1 MKKLILLM
9 VCVFFTHTIFG
20 QSRNEEHGKRY
31 QEEIKID
38 GPIKPISR
46 ERHIEKRGDYYVIIT
61 YTTITEEDYRK
72 LRAITRR
79 NRRGHL

>member
-1 MKKLILLM
+1 M
-9 VCVFFTHTIFG
+9 VCVFFTYTTFG
-20 QSRNEEHGKRY
+20 QSRTEKHGKRN
-31 QEEIKID
+31 QQEIKID
-38 GPIKPISR
+38 GPIKPISK